1 MIKKVGFVLLS
12 LFSSLSVLATHNRG
26 GEITYTHISGLTYR
40 FTITT
45 CTDIGSSTTDRDE
58 LYLDFDLGTPYAQRD
73 TLQRDTET
81 PMPFDHKKNVYTGIH
96 TFTSSGTHR
105 ITMEDPNR
113 NLGIENIYT
122 QSGGSS
128 DDIVFALEAYL
139 IIDPTQGAAGANNS
153 PQFDDCP
160 CPAIACVNKPY
171 CYNPLAYD
179 LDDDSLSYELVA
191 PLGLDAVPLVMP
203 SIYMF
208 PDDVGGGN
216 LTINEETGTVCW
228 NNPMMQ
234 GEFNFTIKITEW
246 RNGVSIGSVLRDV
259 QLTVKANCT
268 NDPPQI
274 LSIQDTCIVAGE
286 SLTFS
291 VEGSDVNFDN
301 LDMVASGLSFNV
313 QSSPSTFNA
322 VTSQGIANG
331 VFQWQTNC
339 SHIKSGEYL
348 VLIGLTDDGD
358 PSFSD
363 YESFSINV
371 IPPPLTGLVSS
382 AFGNGV
388 NLSWNI
394 SGCSNA
400 DGYNIY
406 RGVMPNLPFP
416 NCCAPFSVQDYGFT
430 LVDQVL
436 GNTNNTYFDDNGLNL
451 GIDYCYV
458 VTAIYDYGQVE
469 SCPSDTSCVRLLKDV
484 PVVTNVSVFDTDVV
498 NGSDSII
505 WSKPTDLDTLQY
517 PGPYHYKI
525 YRGSTFSNTS
535 IFIGQTSSSALLSL
549 TDTIFVNNSVNTVSG
564 PNFYRVELFYT
575 NNGVDSL
582 VGTSNAAGSI
592 FVQAAPNDNEIALT
606 WIEQVPWINTA
617 YNVFRVNPSGPDDF
631 IGQTTNQFYVDSGLV
646 NGTEYCYYVISIG
659 EYTDSSIN
667 NPLLNVSQQICATPI
682 DLTPPCPPELSLS
695 GDCDIGENTVFWT
708 NPNNDCSD
716 DVMSYNLYFKPVD
729 TLEYSLL
736 ATFSSSADT
745 SFVHTHLWNDLIPS
759 IAGCYKVT
767 AVDSVQYSNESIF
780 SNEFCVDNCPDYW
793 FPNVFTPNADGDNDY
808 FLAMTPF
815 SYIESIDIKIYN
827 RWGIVVYESKDP
839 FFQWNGNTFDGDQPV
854 PSGVYFYNCTVNTIR
869 LSGIQPVIING
880 YLHLFR
886 DGGQLRN

>member
-1 MIKKVGFVLLS
+1 MIRRINIVLIFFFVS
-12 LFSSLSVLATHNRG
+12 FSAMATHNRG
-26 GEITYTHISGLTYR
+26 GEITYTHVSGLTYL

-45 CTDIGSSTTDRDE
+45 CTDVGSSTTDRDE

-81 PMPFDHKKNVYTGIH
+81 PMPFDHKKNVYTGLH
-96 TFTSSGTHR
+96 TFTSAGTHR

-139 IIDPTQGAAGANNS
+139 IIDPTQGLAGANNS

-191 PLGLDAVPLVMP
+191 PLGLDAVPLVIP

-216 LTINEETGTVCW
+216 MTIDPVTGTVCW

-234 GEFNFTIKITEW
+234 GEFNFTIKINEW
-246 RNGVSIGSVLRDV
+246 RNGVSIGYVIRDV
-259 QLTVKANCT
+259 QLTVQANCL
-268 NDPPQI
+268 NDPPEI
-274 LSIQDTCIVAGE
+274 LPIQDTCIVAGE
-286 SLTFS
+286 TISFNI
-291 VEGSDVNFDN
+291 EGSDVNFDN

-313 QSSPSTFNA
+313 ASSPSTFNA
-322 VTSQGIANG
+322 VTNPGIANG

-339 SHIKSGEYL
+339 SHIKAGEYL

-358 PSFSD
+358 PTFSD

-371 IPPPLTGLVSS
+371 IPPALTGLVSS

-388 NLSWNI
+388 NLSWDVSN
-394 SGCSNA
+394 CSNA

-406 RGVMPNLPFP
+406 RGVLPNLPFP
-416 NCCAPFSVQDYGFT
+416 DCCTPFNVEDYGFT
-430 LVDQVL
+430 FVDQVL
-436 GNTNNTYFDDNGLNL
+436 GASTNTYFDNNSLNL

-484 PVVTNVSVFDTDVV
+484 PIVTNVSVFNTDLTL
-498 NGSDSII
+498 GSDSII

-517 PGPYHYKI
+517 PGPYFYKVF
-525 YRGSTFSNTS
+525 RGSSISNTTL
-535 IFIGQTSSSALLSL
+535 FIGQTSPSTLLSF
-549 TDTIFVNNSVNTVSG
+549 TDTIYIDNNINTFSG
-564 PNFYRVELFYT
+564 PNFYRVELYYS
-575 NNGVDSL
+575 NNGSDSL
-582 VGTSNAAGSI
+582 VGTSNSAGSI
-592 FVQAAPNDNEIALT
+592 FVEAVANDNQVALS
-606 WIEQVPWINTA
+606 WNEQVPWINSS
-617 YNVFRVNPSGPDDF
+617 YNVFRVNPFGPDNLL
-631 IGQTTNQFYVDSGLV
+631 GQTTNQFYVDSGLV
-646 NGTEYCYYVISIG
+646 NGVEYCYYVISTG

-667 NPLLNVSQQICATPI
+667 NPLLNVSQLICATPT
-682 DLTPPCPPELSLS
+682 DLTPPCPPELFIS
-695 GDCDIGENTVFWT
+695 GDCIEGENTIWWT
-708 NPNNDCSD
+708 NPNNTCAD
-716 DVMSYNLYFKPVD
+716 DVMSYNLYFKAVD
-729 TLEYSLL
+729 TLDYLLL
-736 ATFSSSADT
+736 ATFSTSSDT
-745 SFVHTHLWNDLIPS
+745 SFVHTNLWNNTIPS
-759 IAGCYKVT
+759 IAGCYRVT
-767 AVDSVQYSNESIF
+767 AVDSAQYSNESIF

-808 FLAMTPF
+808 FLAIAPF

-827 RWGIVVYESKDP
+827 RWGLLVYESKDP
-839 FFQWNGNTFDGDQPV
+839 YFKWDGNRLDNSLPV
-854 PSGVYFYNCTVNTIR
+854 PSGVYFYNCIVNTIR
-869 LSGIQPVIING
+869 LSGIEPITLNG

-886 DGGQLRN
+886 DNGQLGN